1 MRVVSWNLN
10 SLKARLPRVLELLEV
25 HAPDVLL
32 VQETK
37 CASAAWPR
45 EALALAGYRA
55 VDHSEGRWN
64 GVAVLVPED
73 VEVTEIHEG
82 LPGEPDP
89 DQARWI
95 EATIRGIRFVSTYV
109 VNGRAVGHPMF
120 QQKLDFLDAAHDR
133 LRGLVAAGPVVVA
146 GDWNVAPADADVWDP
161 ALFVGAT
168 HVTPDERARFAAL
181 LDLGLQDAWRTVH
194 GDEVGFTYWDYRM
207 GAFRRNMGM
216 RIDAALV
223 SRHLRVRSAAVDA
236 TFRRNNAAG
245 DKPSDHAPLVLELD
259 LPQ

>member
-1 MRVVSWNLN
+1 VRVVSWNLN

-37 CASAAWPR
+37 CGADAWPR

-55 VDHSEGRWN
+55 VEHSEGRWN
-64 GVAVLVPED
+64 GVALLVPDD
-73 VEVTEIHEG
+73 VEVTDVQPG
-82 LPGEPDP
+82 LPGEPNP
-89 DQARWI
+89 GEARWI
-95 EATIRGIRFVSTYV
+95 EGTVRGVRFVSTYV
-109 VNGRAVGHPMF
+109 VNGREVGHAMF
-120 QQKLDFLDAAHDR
+120 QQKLDFLDAAEVR
-133 LRGLVAAGPVVVA
+133 LRELVAAGPVVVA
-146 GDWNVAPADADVWDP
+146 GDWNVAPADDDVWDP
-161 ALFVGAT
+161 GLFVGAT
-168 HVTPDERARFAAL
+168 HVTPDERVRFEAL
-181 LDLGLQDAWRTVH
+181 LDLGFQDAWRTVH

-223 SRHLRVRSAAVDA
+223 SRDLTVRSVAVD
-236 TFRRNNAAG
+236 TVFRRNNAAG

-259 LPQ
+259 LP